1 MDLSQCIDMDVLSK
15 TMINDAINAVT
26 KADMWEILKDPKFPG
41 EDGFMFSRDTRLELI
56 NKNMEYESQHSGF
69 SYGWTM
75 RQVEYIAKNGFEAF
89 VTLWNKS
96 KKREQFLKETHTDMT
111 LSEQVSSLEKF
122 KDVPMSY
129 SEMRER
135 YG

>member
-1 MDLSQCIDMDVLSK
+1 MDLSRCISMDEDSK
-15 TMINDAINAVT
+15 MMIKDGINAVT
-26 KADMWEILKDPKFPG
+26 VTEMWDWLKTYEPEKS
-41 EDGFMFSRDTRLELI
+41 EGFMFSSHPNL
-56 NKNMEYESQHSGF
+56 NKIGNNMYGGHSGA
-69 SYGWTM
+69 SYAWTM
-75 RQVEYIAKNGFEAF
+75 RQLEYIAKNGFEAF

-96 KKREQFLKETHTDMT
+96 KKREQFLKETTDHMT
-111 LSEQVSSLEKF
+111 VSEQVSSLKKF

>member
-26 KADMWEILKDPKFPG
+26 KADMWETLKDLTFPG
-41 EDGFMFSRDTRLELI
+41 EGGFMFSRDTRLELI
-56 NKNMEYESQHSGF
+56 NKNIEYQSHSGS

-89 VTLWNKS
+89 VTLWNTPRI
-96 KKREQFLKETHTDMT
+96 KREQFLKETHTDMT
-111 LSEQVSSLEKF
+111 LSEQVASLEKF

>member
-1 MDLSQCIDMDVLSK
+1 MDLSRCISMDEDSK
-15 TMINDAINAVT
+15 MLIKDGINAVT
-26 KADMWEILKDPKFPG
+26 AADMWDWLKTYEPEKT
-41 EDGFMFSRDTRLELI
+41 EGFMFSRHPNLDKI
-56 NKNMEYESQHSGF
+56 GKNMYDGHSGA
-69 SYGWTM
+69 SCAWTM
-75 RQVEYIAKNGFEAF
+75 RQLEYIAKNGFEAF

-96 KKREQFLKETHTDMT
+96 KKREQFLKETTDHMT
-111 LSEQVSSLEKF
+111 VSEQVSSLKKF

>member
-56 NKNMEYESQHSGF
+56 N
-69 SYGWTM
+69 
-75 RQVEYIAKNGFEAF
+75 
-89 VTLWNKS
+89 
-96 KKREQFLKETHTDMT
+96 
-111 LSEQVSSLEKF
+111 
-122 KDVPMSY
+122 
-129 SEMRER
+129 
-135 YG
+135 